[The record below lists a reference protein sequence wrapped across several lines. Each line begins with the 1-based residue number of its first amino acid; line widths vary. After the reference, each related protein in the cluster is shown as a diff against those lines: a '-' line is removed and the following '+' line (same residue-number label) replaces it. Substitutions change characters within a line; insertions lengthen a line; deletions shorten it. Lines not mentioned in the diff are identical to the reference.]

1 MIKYPRIESQL
12 GIKAVKKG
20 KQVAGLLGV
29 VVMARMY
36 SSNRGKSGSTKPFV
50 TEAPEWSN
58 QDIGEITS
66 LIVSYA
72 KAGKSSA
79 EIGTLLRD
87 QHAVPNPRLV
97 LGKRIAQVMAE
108 EGVAGKYPEDIM
120 NLMRQAVGLID
131 HMSNNPKD
139 IHNRRA
145 LELTEAKIRKLAKY
159 YKNSG
164 RLEAAWQYKRDQ
176 LRLMVE

>member
-1 MIKYPRIESQL
+1 
-12 GIKAVKKG
+12 
-20 KQVAGLLGV
+20 
-29 VVMARMY
+29 MY